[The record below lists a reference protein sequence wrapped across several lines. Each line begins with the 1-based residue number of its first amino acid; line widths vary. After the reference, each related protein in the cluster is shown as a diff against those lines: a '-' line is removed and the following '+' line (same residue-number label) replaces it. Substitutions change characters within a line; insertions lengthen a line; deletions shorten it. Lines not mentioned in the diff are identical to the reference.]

1 MVQTEC
7 EARCTKVCWDLL
19 ELTERQAELI
29 HKLTLRVKELEAI
42 LDVEE
47 IQQ

>member
-1 MVQTEC
+1 MTNSPRKC
-7 EARCTKVCWDLL
+7 SKICWDLL

-47 IQQ
+47 IQ